1 MHSNN
6 KQFVEID
13 EKCSDTDTELAVDK
27 EADMRKNSPLN
38 EIAPKW
44 ELVEECHSSWAH
56 YHQPQ

>member
-38 EIAPKW
+38 EIAPQW